1 MVADRF
7 AFDAPIVLTGALTT
21 RRNLKMKLY
30 YSTGSCS
37 LAADIVLHEA
47 HAKFDRE
54 KVNLQTKVTET
65 GANFRDVNPK
75 GSVPTLTLDNGEQLT
90 EVAAV
95 CQYIADQFPSS
106 KLAPAAGTIERYRVM
121 EWLSFV
127 GSDLHKS
134 FGAFFAKAPDA
145 WQDAMRQALSARFD
159 FVSTKLDGKQ
169 YLMGDTFTVADAYL
183 FAVIRWTEFEM
194 VKIDLSKWPVLAQFK
209 DRVAARPAV
218 RAAMIAQGII
228 TH

>member
-1 MVADRF
+1 
-7 AFDAPIVLTGALTT
+7 
-21 RRNLKMKLY
+21 MKLY

-183 FAVIRWTEFEM
+183 FAVIRWTELEM
-194 VKIDLSKWPVLAQFK
+194 VKIDLSKWPVLAHFK